1 MRTIS
6 PQFIQDLK
14 SGQLS
19 FFLEQALHNPDICI
33 EIRKNYVSMYYKGG
47 CALRIEQ
54 HGKGYSFHF
63 DNKYCLNKG
72 NDEKAAFFGG
82 LDRRDAAG
90 YSEAFRTFGGRWTVG
105 LPVPVSTRRS
115 VFSSII

>member
-19 FFLEQALHNPDICI
+19 FFLNQTRHDPDICM
-33 EIRKNYVSMYYKGG
+33 EIRKDYISMYYKGG

-54 HGKGYSFHF
+54 RGKGYSFHF
-63 DNKYCLNKG
+63 DSKYCLNKG
-72 NDEKAAFFGG
+72 NDEKAAFFEG
-82 LDRRDAAG
+82 L
-90 YSEAFRTFGGRWTVG
+90 
-105 LPVPVSTRRS
+105 
-115 VFSSII
+115 